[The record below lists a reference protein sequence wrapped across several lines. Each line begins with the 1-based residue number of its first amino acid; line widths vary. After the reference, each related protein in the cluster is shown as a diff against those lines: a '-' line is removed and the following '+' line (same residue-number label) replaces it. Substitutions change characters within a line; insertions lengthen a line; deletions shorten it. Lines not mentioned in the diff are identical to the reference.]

1 MTALLCIIVLT
12 ACDKKQHALDN
23 LIVFVEETEKKAPKF
38 TNEDW
43 ENADKE
49 YNELITEIGKY
60 EYSRDEA
67 NQISELKGK
76 YAGIKTKN
84 NVKKIIEDLDKA
96 VQEVKGAIDGFT
108 EGLIGSKKNQ
118 EEQE

>member
-1 MTALLCIIVLT
+1 MRN
-12 ACDKKQHALDN
+12 K
-23 LIVFVEETEKKAPKF
+23 P
-38 TNEDW
+38 
-43 ENADKE
+43 
-49 YNELITEIGKY
+49 NELSTEIGKY